1 MILYKKN
8 FNINPVLLT
17 NIVFAFFPI
26 SFIFGNLITNINTLL
41 FCCLGILH
49 LRSRIL
55 TTKFN
60 LSIKII
66 FLLFLIIFFSTS
78 LNFIKSLYIDG
89 YEYSELIRLLKS
101 ISFFRYFLMLII
113 VYLLSES
120 DILNFKY
127 FFVSAAFSSVF
138 ISLDIIFQYIFGFN
152 IIGLKSFHL
161 TLDIPDSYLFRNA
174 GFFGD
179 ELIAG
184 GFIKNFSFFSIFF
197 VAFIFKNKNNIRF
210 LLIMLTICIVG
221 MGILFSGNRM
231 PLILFVFGLLLIFLL
246 NNKLKKVLSVS
257 LIVLFIIFGLLGSF
271 DKNIKDN
278 LYYFYRVS
286 AYTII
291 NLPNTAES
299 KKFDFILQSSGMV
312 KYDTSKE
319 DGLLRHDFDSYW
331 PATSDQY
338 GHAKLFDTAIDIW
351 QKNKIFGSGIKSFR
365 VKCAKIAERIKNR
378 MCSNHPHNYY
388 LEILTDTG
396 IAGFLLVC
404 TIALIFVVFI
414 IKNFKFFSGNRMGNY
429 ILLATVISLILETF
443 PLKSTGSIFTTND
456 ATYLILISSIILS
469 YKKLLAVQ
477 N

>member
-1 MILYKKN
+1 MISYKKN
-8 FNINPVLLT
+8 IIINPVLLT

-66 FLLFLIIFFSTS
+66 FLLFIIIFFSTS

-161 TLDIPDSYLFRNA
+161 TLDMPISYFFRNS

-271 DKNIKDN
+271 DKKIKKN
-278 LYYFYRVS
+278 LYIYYGLS
-286 AYTII
+286 KYIII
-291 NLPNTAES
+291 NLANISES
-299 KKFDFILQSSGMV
+299 RKSEVV
-312 KYDTSKE
+312 KYDIPKE
-319 DGLLRHDFDSYW
+319 VV
-331 PATSDQY
+331 
-338 GHAKLFDTAIDIW
+338 
-351 QKNKIFGSGIKSFR
+351 NKIFRLIANKTHPDKLINKKISDKEYEEKVTTYKEANTACDNRDWFKLKEIAKELNLNLSHRPEELEKSITE
-365 VKCAKIAERIKNR
+365 VESKINNIKNTYPWIWYHIEE
-378 MCSNHPHNYY
+378 NQKEFVKPQII
-388 LEILTDTG
+388 E
-396 IAGFLLVC
+396 
-404 TIALIFVVFI
+404 AL
-414 IKNFKFFSGNRMGNY
+414 K
-429 ILLATVISLILETF
+429 E
-443 PLKSTGSIFTTND
+443 KSKSD
-456 ATYLILISSIILS
+456 DSDDVS
-469 YKKLLAVQ
+469 
-477 N
+477 

>member
-1 MILYKKN
+1 
-8 FNINPVLLT
+8 
-17 NIVFAFFPI
+17 
-26 SFIFGNLITNINTLL
+26 
-41 FCCLGILH
+41 
-49 LRSRIL
+49 
-55 TTKFN
+55 
-60 LSIKII
+60 
-66 FLLFLIIFFSTS
+66 
-78 LNFIKSLYIDG
+78 
-89 YEYSELIRLLKS
+89 
-101 ISFFRYFLMLII
+101 MLII

-127 FFVSAAFSSVF
+127 FFVSAAFSSAF

-152 IIGLKSFHL
+152 IIGLKSPPH
-161 TLDIPDSYLFRNA
+161 IPGSYFFRNA

-221 MGILFSGNRM
+221 MGMLFSGNRM
-231 PLILFVFGLLLIFLL
+231 PIILFVFGLLLIFLL

-271 DKNIKDN
+271 DKKIKDSF
-278 LYYFYRVS
+278 YIYF
-286 AYTII
+286 AYSKYII
-291 NLPNTAES
+291 NNLANTSENRKS
-299 KKFDFILQSSGMV
+299 EVI
-312 KYDTSKE
+312 KYEDQHVDTWTDKWNVFKE
-319 DGLLRHDFDSYW
+319 DGSLRHDFDSFW
-331 PATSDQY
+331 PQNTEMY
-338 GHAKLFDTAIDIW
+338 GHTKLFNTAIDLW

-365 VKCAKIAERIKNR
+365 VKCAKIAEHTKNR
-378 MCSNHPHNYY
+378 LCSTHPHNYY

-396 IAGFLLVC
+396 ITGFLLVC
-404 TIALIFVVFI
+404 TIAIIFVVFI
-414 IKNFKFFSGNRMGNY
+414 IKNFKFFSGNGMGNY
-429 ILLATVISLILETF
+429 ILLAAVISLILETF

-477 N
+477 NSDNHI

>member
-1 MILYKKN
+1 MIQAKSDLHEK
-8 FNINPVLLT
+8 INNNTYLFVNL
-17 NIVFAFFPI
+17 VFAFFPI

-60 LSIKII
+60 LPIKII
-66 FLLFLIIFFSTS
+66 FLFFLIIFFSTS

-101 ISFFRYFLMLII
+101 ISFFRYFLVLII

-152 IIGLKSFHL
+152 IIGLKSVHYREYF
-161 TLDIPDSYLFRNA
+161 FRNA

-179 ELIAG
+179 EYISG
-184 GFIKNFSFFSIFF
+184 GFIKNFSFFSILL
-197 VAFIFKNKNNIRF
+197 VAFIFKNKNNISF

-231 PLILFVFGLLLIFLL
+231 PLILFIFGLLLIFLL

-271 DKNIKDN
+271 DKNIKEN
-278 LYYFYRVS
+278 FYVYYKLS
-286 AYTII
+286 KYTVIS
-291 NLPNTAES
+291 LANTYES
-299 KKFDFILQSSGMV
+299 RKSEV
-312 KYDTSKE
+312 VNYDVPKE
-319 DGLLRHDFDSYW
+319 DDLLLYDFGSFW
-331 PATSDQY
+331 PEQTEKY
-338 GHAKLFDTAIDIW
+338 GYAKLFNTAIDLW
-351 QKNKIFGSGIKSFR
+351 QENKIFGGGIKSFR
-365 VKCAKIAERIKNR
+365 VKCVKIVERTKNR
-378 MCSNHPHNYY
+378 LCSNHPHNYY

-396 IAGFLLVC
+396 IAGFLLAC
-404 TIALIFVVFI
+404 TIGLIFVVFI
-414 IKNFKFFSGNRMGNY
+414 IKNFKFFSGSGMGNY
-429 ILLATVISLILETF
+429 ILLASAISLILETF

-456 ATYLILISSIILS
+456 TTYLVLISSIILS
-469 YKKLLAVQ
+469 YKKLLVAQ
-477 N
+477 NSDNHI